1 MRRGRLGPRPQGTGA
16 EGDTGG
22 RTRGTR
28 RKAGSGGE
36 GPASTRS
43 RGHGD
48 GGEGAARGPENTR
61 TQPGHQEN
69 QRGIPPPPTHEGG
82 PATPGTPAVPGHPWS
97 GPHTPAPPPGPAC
110 RPPTFL
116 HPSILN
122 RSVFRL
128 SLTPRLNILGTHS
141 RARAAQTGP
150 TTPPPAAAQ
159 GRGRAQQA
167 PPHHGCGAGGAGAD
181 QAVAPQRPPPF
192 PLGSH
197 HGAGCAQ
204 HSTHTA
210 PHSPDTRQGPAGPS
224 PNSEGGGAGRS
235 RQQAAHG
242 PTAGPAHPSPPFPTG
257 GGGFCP
263 RALAVAT
270 VATAHSGGAAAGGSG
285 TPRLPLGSLEK
296 AFSPRAHRPS
306 PDRLSFGPTEAHQEP
321 PLNWAGGV
329 CGIGKRT
336 TTQERVRDQ
345 GPLQGLIQSA
355 ATTRGAHNA
364 SLTVSTPPMGHTHT
378 TVVGTQGGH
387 RVKGKRH
394 HHSASGT

>member
-122 RSVFRL
+122 RSVSRL

-257 GGGFCP
+257 GGVLPTCSGSRHGGHCALGRGSGWGVRYPKAPSRIAREGFLTEGAP
-263 RALAVAT
+263 SLTRSSLLRAHGGT
-270 VATAHSGGAAAGGSG
+270 PGAATQLGGRG
-285 TPRLPLGSLEK
+285 LR
-296 AFSPRAHRPS
+296 HR
-306 PDRLSFGPTEAHQEP
+306 
-321 PLNWAGGV
+321 
-329 CGIGKRT
+329 
-336 TTQERVRDQ
+336 
-345 GPLQGLIQSA
+345 
-355 ATTRGAHNA
+355 
-364 SLTVSTPPMGHTHT
+364 
-378 TVVGTQGGH
+378 
-387 RVKGKRH
+387 
-394 HHSASGT
+394 